1 MNTDP
6 SKRLSETRRSA
17 SRKPKRVPRRW
28 RFFVPFAA
36 LAVGTLPNVAG
47 ADPPLPADEV
57 RDRRLVQEDRPL
69 WREALA
75 LPDDVLLLVSW
86 PVEQFLCWAE
96 RVRLGTR
103 VQDVVLAPIR
113 SEERQER

>member
-1 MNTDP
+1 MNTDR
-6 SKRLSETRRSA
+6 SKRLLEGRRSA
-17 SRKPKRVPRRW
+17 RRKPTRGLRRW
-28 RFFVPFAA
+28 RFFVPLAA
-36 LAVGTLPNVAG
+36 LAFGTLPHVAG
-47 ADPPLPADEV
+47 ADPPLSADEV
-57 RDRRLVQEDRPL
+57 RDRRLVQEERPL

-75 LPDDVLLLVSW
+75 FPDDVLLLLSW

>member
-1 MNTDP
+1 MNTDGEE
-6 SKRLSETRRSA
+6 KLLRCRRLKARETENVLRR
-17 SRKPKRVPRRW
+17 RRIWVPLAAL
-28 RFFVPFAA
+28 VVAA
-36 LAVGTLPNVAG
+36 LARISS

-57 RDRRLVQEDRPL
+57 RDRRLVHEERPL

-75 LPDDVLLLVSW
+75 LPNDTLLFLSW
-86 PVEQFLCWAE
+86 PMEQLLCWAE

-113 SEERQER
+113 SQESQEQ